1 MTLLKQNVRIPNMVG
16 IPNKFYIGS
25 FPVYFYGIIIAIGMI
40 VALIICANLLPKHG
54 IKKEVIL
61 DLAIWAIPFG
71 IVGARLF
78 YVLFSG
84 YSFSFAEVFNLRTG
98 GMSILGA
105 VSLGAVGVFIACKI
119 KKVSFI
125 KVADCA
131 LPAIILAQA
140 IGRWGNFF
148 NQEAY
153 GMLITNS
160 SFQFFP
166 FGVLIGKENWT
177 ALASEEVI
185 KHFGTYNI
193 ESAWFNATFFY
204 EFIWNV
210 LGFVL
215 LLILFLK
222 LSKKGKTGIVMAV
235 YFVWYGFGRFFIEML
250 RLDPL
255 VIFGSIRFSQWLAFA
270 EMILGIVLLVLFIL
284 KDKKGKKNV

>member
-1 MTLLKQNVRIPNMVG
+1 MIG

-25 FPVYFYGIIIAIGMI
+25 FPIYFYGVIIALGIV
-40 VALIICANLLPKHG
+40 VALSICTLLLPKHK
-54 IKKEVIL
+54 ISRENIL
-61 DLAIWAIPFG
+61 DLALWAIPFG
-71 IVGARLF
+71 IIGARLF

-84 YSFSFAEVFNLRTG
+84 HSFTFAEAFNLRTG

-105 VSLGAVGVFIACKI
+105 ITLGAVGVFIACKI
-119 KKVSFI
+119 KKISFI

-131 LPAIILAQA
+131 VPGIILAQA

-153 GMLITNS
+153 GMLITNP

-166 FGVLIGKENWT
+166 FGVLVEKSNWT
-177 ALASEEVI
+177 ALAREAVFNN
-185 KHFGTYNI
+185 FGTYNM

-204 EFIWNV
+204 ESFWNV

-215 LLILFLK
+215 LLVLLFK
-222 LSKKGKTGIVMAV
+222 LSKKGKAGIIMAV
-235 YFVWYGFGRFFIEML
+235 YFIWYGFGRFFIEML

-255 VIFGSIRFSQWLAFA
+255 VVFGTIRFSQWLAFA
-270 EMILGIVLLVLFIL
+270 EMILGIVLLILFIV
-284 KDKKGKKNV
+284 KNKKGKKNV